1 MRAIYLIASLTLKET
16 MRRRLWVASLLASLA
31 VVGFVFV
38 AKLGASVRAH
48 DPIVQSVVPRI
59 TLILGLDVV
68 KFFGSVMAM
77 TLASGAIALE
87 VERGMLYA
95 ILYKPVYRYQVVLGK
110 WIGVLAFAL
119 VNTLFWTVLLYISVR
134 LMMNR
139 VYLETWRAPLVVLL
153 YPVLFGT
160 LTLFF
165 STFASMG
172 LTIALSIISAGVAWS
187 EKPMRE
193 FGIVFDIDTLLNVA
207 NNVRWIVPMN
217 HLRRW
222 VLEEMMVVV
231 PERMLASQRFQA
243 FESPPSGWEIGYVF
257 GYIAVVLALAVL
269 VFGKRDV

>member
-1 MRAIYLIASLTLKET
+1 MRAICLIASLTLKET

-38 AKLGASVRAH
+38 AKLGASVRPN

-59 TLILGLDVV
+59 TLIMGLDVV
-68 KFFGSVMAM
+68 KFFGSVLAM

-87 VERGMLYA
+87 IERGMLYA
-95 ILYKPVYRYQVVLGK
+95 ILYKPVRRYQVVIGK

-119 VNTLFWTVLLYISVR
+119 MNTLFWAVLLYLSIR
-134 LMMNR
+134 LMMGKM
-139 VYLETWRAPLVVLL
+139 YLETWRAPLVVLL

-165 STFASMG
+165 STFASTG
-172 LTIALSIISAGVAWS
+172 LTIALSIMAAGVAWS

-193 FGIVFDIDTLLNVA
+193 FGIVFDIDTLLRVA
-207 NNVRWIVPMN
+207 NNVRWIIPMN

-222 VLEEMMVVV
+222 VLEEMMVIV

-243 FESPPSGWEIGYVF
+243 FENPPSGWEIGYVL
-257 GYIAVVLALAVL
+257 GYIAVVLALAAL

>member
-1 MRAIYLIASLTLKET
+1 MRATLLIAGLTLKEA
-16 MRRRLWVASLLASLA
+16 MRRRIWVASLFASLA

-38 AKLGASVRAH
+38 AKLGASVRAS
-48 DPIVQSVVPRI
+48 DPIVQAVVPRI

-87 VERGMLYA
+87 IERGMLYA
-95 ILYKPVYRYQVVLGK
+95 VLYKPVRRYQVVLGK
-110 WIGVLAFAL
+110 WIGTLVFAL
-119 VNTLFWTVLLYISVR
+119 CNTLFWAALLYLSVR
-134 LMMNR
+134 LMMGKS
-139 VYLETWRAPLVVLL
+139 YFETWRAPLVVLL

-160 LTLFF
+160 VTLLF

-172 LTIALSIISAGVAWS
+172 LTIALSIIASGVAWS

-193 FGIVFDIDTLLNVA
+193 FGILFDVETLVKVA
-207 NNVRWIVPMN
+207 NNVRWLIPMN

-222 VLEEMMVVV
+222 VLDQMMVIV

-243 FESPPSGWEIGYVF
+243 FEQPPTGWEIGYVF
-257 GYIAVVLALAVL
+257 AYILTVLLLSIL

>member
-1 MRAIYLIASLTLKET
+1 MRAIYLISALTLKET
-16 MRRRLWVASLLASLA
+16 MRRRIWVASLLASLA

-38 AKLGASVRAH
+38 AKLGASVRAN

-68 KFFGSVMAM
+68 KFFGSVLAM

-87 VERGMLYA
+87 IERGMLYA
-95 ILYKPVYRYQVVLGK
+95 ILYKPVHRYQVVLGK
-110 WIGVLAFAL
+110 WIGILVFAL
-119 VNTLFWTVLLYISVR
+119 ANTLLWAVLLYVCVR
-134 LMMNR
+134 LMMGR
-139 VYLETWRAPLVVLL
+139 SYWETWRAPLVVLL

-193 FGIVFDIDTLLNVA
+193 FGIVFDIETLLRVA
-207 NNVRWIVPMN
+207 DNVRWMIPMN

-222 VLEEMMVVV
+222 VLEQMMVVI

-243 FESPPSGWEIGYVF
+243 FDSPPTGWEIGYVF
-257 GYIAVVLALAVL
+257 GYIVVVLLLALF
-269 VFGKRDV
+269 VFQKRDV

>member
-1 MRAIYLIASLTLKET
+1 MRAILLIAGLTLKET
-16 MRRRLWVASLLASLA
+16 MRRRIWVASLFASLA

-38 AKLGASVRAH
+38 AKLGASVRAN

-95 ILYKPVYRYQVVLGK
+95 VLYKPVHRYQVVLGK
-110 WIGVLAFAL
+110 WIGTLAFAL
-119 VNTLFWTVLLYISVR
+119 GNTLFWAVLLYLSVR
-134 LMMNR
+134 LMMGR
-139 VYLETWRAPLVVLL
+139 SYFETWRAPLVVLL
-153 YPVLFGT
+153 YPVMFGT
-160 LTLFF
+160 VTLFF

-172 LTIALSIISAGVAWS
+172 LTIALSIIAAGVAWS

-193 FGIVFDIDTLLNVA
+193 FGIVFDIETLLNVA
-207 NNVRWIVPMN
+207 NNIRWIVPMN

-222 VLEEMMVVV
+222 VLDQMMVIV

-243 FESPPSGWEIGYVF
+243 FEQPPSSWEVGYVF
-257 GYIAVVLALAVL
+257 AYIVAVL
-269 VFGKRDV
+269 LLSILVFQKRDV

>member
-1 MRAIYLIASLTLKET
+1 MRAICLIASLTLKET
-16 MRRRLWVASLLASLA
+16 IRRRLWVASLLASLA

-38 AKLGASVRAH
+38 AKLGASVRPN

-59 TLILGLDVV
+59 TLIMGLDVV
-68 KFFGSVMAM
+68 KFFGSVLAM

-87 VERGMLYA
+87 IERGMLYA
-95 ILYKPVYRYQVVLGK
+95 ILYKPVRRYHVVIGK

-119 VNTLFWTVLLYISVR
+119 MNTLFWAVLLYASIR
-134 LMMNR
+134 LMMGKM
-139 VYLETWRAPLVVLL
+139 YLETWRAPLVVLL

-165 STFASMG
+165 STFASSG
-172 LTIALSIISAGVAWS
+172 LTIALSIMAAGVAWS

-193 FGIVFDIDTLLNVA
+193 FGIVFDIDTLLRVA
-207 NNVRWIVPMN
+207 NNVRWIIPMN

-222 VLEEMMVVV
+222 VLEEVMVVV

-243 FESPPSGWEIGYVF
+243 FENPPGGWEIGYVF
-257 GYIAVVLALAVL
+257 GYIAAVLALAAL
-269 VFGKRDV
+269 VFGRRDV

>member
-1 MRAIYLIASLTLKET
+1 MRAICLIASLTLKET

-38 AKLGASVRAH
+38 AKLGASVRPN

-68 KFFGSVMAM
+68 KFFGSVLAM

-95 ILYKPVYRYQVVLGK
+95 VLYKPVRRYHVVLGK
-110 WIGVLAFAL
+110 WMGVLAFAL
-119 VNTLFWTVLLYISVR
+119 ANTLFWAVLLYFSVR
-134 LMMNR
+134 VMMGKA
-139 VYLETWRAPLVVLL
+139 YLETWRAPLVVLL

-165 STFASMG
+165 STFASAG
-172 LTIALSIISAGVAWS
+172 LTVALSIMAAGVAWS

-193 FGIVFDIDTLLNVA
+193 FGIVFDIDTLLRVA
-207 NNVRWIVPMN
+207 NNVRWLIPMN

-222 VLEEMMVVV
+222 VLDEMMVIV

-243 FESPPSGWEIGYVF
+243 FENPPSGWEIGYVF
-257 GYIAVVLALAVL
+257 GYIGIVLALAIAI
-269 VFGKRDV
+269 FGKRDV

>member
-1 MRAIYLIASLTLKET
+1 MRAICLIASLTLKET

-38 AKLGASVRAH
+38 AKLGASVRPN

-59 TLILGLDVV
+59 TLIMGLDVV
-68 KFFGSVMAM
+68 KFFGSVLAM

-87 VERGMLYA
+87 IERGMLYA
-95 ILYKPVYRYQVVLGK
+95 ILYKPVRRYQVVIGK
-110 WIGVLAFAL
+110 WIGVLVFAL
-119 VNTLFWTVLLYISVR
+119 MNTLFWAVLLYLSIR
-134 LMMNR
+134 LMMGKM
-139 VYLETWRAPLVVLL
+139 YLETWRAPLVVLL

-165 STFASMG
+165 STFASTG
-172 LTIALSIISAGVAWS
+172 LTIALSIMAAGVAWS

-193 FGIVFDIDTLLNVA
+193 FGIVFDIDTLLRVA
-207 NNVRWIVPMN
+207 NNVRWIIPMN

-243 FESPPSGWEIGYVF
+243 FENPPGGWEIGYVF
-257 GYIAVVLALAVL
+257 GYIAVVLTLAAL

>member
-1 MRAIYLIASLTLKET
+1 

-38 AKLGASVRAH
+38 AKLGASVRAN

-77 TLASGAIALE
+77 TLASGTIALE
-87 VERGMLYA
+87 LERGMLYA
-95 ILYKPVYRYQVVLGK
+95 VLYKPLHRYQVVLGK
-110 WIGVLAFAL
+110 WVGVLLFAL
-119 VNTLFWTVLLYISVR
+119 ANTLFWTALLYLSIR
-134 LMMNR
+134 FFMGR
-139 VYLETWRAPLVVLL
+139 TYWETWRAPLVVLL

-172 LTIALSIISAGVAWS
+172 LTIALSIIAAGIAWS

-193 FGIVFDIDTLLNVA
+193 FGMVFDIETLVNIA

-222 VLEEMMVVV
+222 VLEELSVVI
-231 PERMLASQRFQA
+231 PERMMMSQRFQA
-243 FESPPSGWEIGYVF
+243 FENPPAGWEVVYVF
-257 GYIAVVLALAVL
+257 GYMAVVLALAVL
-269 VFGKRDV
+269 VFGRRDV

>member
-1 MRAIYLIASLTLKET
+1 M
-16 MRRRLWVASLLASLA
+16 ASLA
-31 VVGFVFV
+31 VIGFVFV
-38 AKLGASVRAH
+38 AKLGASVRA
-48 DPIVQSVVPRI
+48 DNPIVQSIVPRI

-87 VERGMLYA
+87 IERGVLYA
-95 ILYKPVYRYQVVLGK
+95 VLYKPLRRYQIVLGK
-110 WIGVLAFAL
+110 WIGVLVFAVL
-119 VNTLFWTVLLYISVR
+119 NTLFWGVLLYISVR
-134 LMMNR
+134 WMLGKS
-139 VYLETWRAPLVVLL
+139 YWETWRAMLIVLL

-165 STFASMG
+165 STFASTG
-172 LTIALSIISAGVAWS
+172 LTIALSIISAGIAWS

-193 FGIVFDIDTLLNVA
+193 FGFVFDIPTLIEVA

-222 VLEEMMVVV
+222 VLEEMMVIL

-243 FESPPSGWEIGYVF
+243 FETAPTAWELGYVF
-257 GYIAVVLALAVL
+257 GYIAVVLALAIG
-269 VFGKRDV
+269 VFGRRDV

>member
-48 DPIVQSVVPRI
+48 DPLVQSVVPRI

-87 VERGMLYA
+87 IERGMLYA
-95 ILYKPVYRYQVVLGK
+95 ILYKPVHRYQVVLGK
-110 WIGVLAFAL
+110 WIGVLTFAL
-119 VNTLFWTVLLYISVR
+119 LNTLFWTVLLYVSVR
-134 LMMNR
+134 VMMGR
-139 VYLETWRAPLVVLL
+139 MYLETWRAPLVVLL

-193 FGIVFDIDTLLNVA
+193 FGIVFDIDTLMNMA

-222 VLEEMMVVV
+222 VLEEMSVVV
-231 PERMLASQRFQA
+231 PERMMMSQRFQA
-243 FESPPSGWEIGYVF
+243 FETPPGVWEISYVF
-257 GYIAVVLALAVL
+257 GYIAIVLALAAL
-269 VFGKRDV
+269 VFSKRDV

>member
-1 MRAIYLIASLTLKET
+1 MRAIWLIAGLTLKET
-16 MRRRLWVASLLASLA
+16 IRRRIWVASLLASLA

-38 AKLGASVRAH
+38 AKLGASVRAN

-68 KFFGSVMAM
+68 KFFGSVLAM

-87 VERGMLYA
+87 IERGMLYA
-95 ILYKPVYRYQVVLGK
+95 ILYKPLHRYQVVLGK
-110 WIGVLAFAL
+110 WIGILVFAL
-119 VNTLFWTVLLYISVR
+119 ANTLFWAVLLYASVR
-134 LMMNR
+134 LMMGR
-139 VYLETWRAPLVVLL
+139 IYWETWRAPLVVLL

-193 FGIVFDIDTLLNVA
+193 FGLVFDIDTLLRVA
-207 NNVRWIVPMN
+207 NNVRWIIPMN

-222 VLEEMMVVV
+222 VLDRMMVIL
-231 PERMLASQRFQA
+231 PERMLVSERFQA
-243 FESPPSGWEIGYVF
+243 FETAPNGWEIGYVF
-257 GYIAVVLALAVL
+257 GYIVVVLLLAIF
-269 VFGKRDV
+269 VFQKRDV

>member
-1 MRAIYLIASLTLKET
+1 VRAIWLIALLTLKET
-16 MRRRLWVASLLASLA
+16 MRRRIWVASLLASLA

-38 AKLGASVRAH
+38 AKLGASVRPN

-68 KFFGSVMAM
+68 KFFGSVLAM

-87 VERGMLYA
+87 IERGMLYA
-95 ILYKPVYRYQVVLGK
+95 ILYKPLHRYQVVLGK
-110 WIGVLAFAL
+110 WIGVLVFA
-119 VNTLFWTVLLYISVR
+119 VSNTLFWAVLLHVSVW
-134 LMMNR
+134 LMMGKT
-139 VYLETWRAPLVVLL
+139 YLETWRAPLVVLL

-160 LTLFF
+160 LTLLF
-165 STFASMG
+165 STFASVG

-193 FGIVFDIDTLLNVA
+193 FGIAFDIETLVRMSD
-207 NNVRWIVPMN
+207 NVRWIIPMN

-222 VLEEMMVVV
+222 VLDQMLVIV
-231 PERMLASQRFQA
+231 PERMLASQRFQT
-243 FESPPSGWEIGYVF
+243 FENPPSGWEIGYVF
-257 GYIAVVLALAVL
+257 GYIVAALALAVL

>member
-1 MRAIYLIASLTLKET
+1 MRAIYLISALTLKET
-16 MRRRLWVASLLASLA
+16 MRRRIWVASLLASLA

-68 KFFGSVMAM
+68 KFFGSVLAM

-87 VERGMLYA
+87 IERGMLYA
-95 ILYKPVYRYQVVLGK
+95 ILYKPVHRYQVVLGK
-110 WIGVLAFAL
+110 WIGILVFAL
-119 VNTLFWTVLLYISVR
+119 ANTLLWAVLLYVCVR
-134 LMMNR
+134 LMMGR
-139 VYLETWRAPLVVLL
+139 SYWETWRAPLVVLL

-193 FGIVFDIDTLLNVA
+193 FGIVFDIETLLRVA
-207 NNVRWIVPMN
+207 DNVRWMIPMN

-222 VLEEMMVVV
+222 VLEQMMVVI

-243 FESPPSGWEIGYVF
+243 FDSPPTGWEIGYVF
-257 GYIAVVLALAVL
+257 GYIVVVLLLALF
-269 VFGKRDV
+269 VFQKRDV

>member
-1 MRAIYLIASLTLKET
+1 MRAVCLIASLTLKET

-38 AKLGASVRAH
+38 AKMGASARAH

-68 KFFGSVMAM
+68 KFFGSVLAM
-77 TLASGAIALE
+77 TLASGVIALE
-87 VERGMLYA
+87 IERGMLYA
-95 ILYKPVYRYQVVLGK
+95 VLYKPVHRYQVVLGK
-110 WIGVLAFAL
+110 WIGVLTFAL
-119 VNTLFWTVLLYISVR
+119 ANTLFWTVLLYASVQA
-134 LMMNR
+134 MMGR
-139 VYLETWRAPLVVLL
+139 SYWETWRAPLVVLL

-193 FGIVFDIDTLLNVA
+193 FGIVFDIDTLLNIA

-257 GYIAVVLALAVL
+257 GYIMVVLALAVL

>member
-1 MRAIYLIASLTLKET
+1 MRAILLIAGLTLKET
-16 MRRRLWVASLLASLA
+16 MRRRIWVASLFASLA

-38 AKLGASVRAH
+38 AKLGASVRPN

-87 VERGMLYA
+87 IERGMLYA
-95 ILYKPVYRYQVVLGK
+95 VLYKPARRYQVVIGK
-110 WIGVLAFAL
+110 WLGTLVYAL
-119 VNTLFWTVLLYISVR
+119 GNTLFWAVLLYLSVR
-134 LMMNR
+134 LMMGKS
-139 VYLETWRAPLVVLL
+139 YLETWRAPLVVLL

-160 LTLFF
+160 VTLFF

-172 LTIALSIISAGVAWS
+172 LTIALSIIAAGVAWS

-193 FGIVFDIDTLLNVA
+193 FGIVFDIETLLNVS

-222 VLEEMMVVV
+222 VLDQMMVVV
-231 PERMLASQRFQA
+231 PERMLMSERFQA
-243 FESPPSGWEIGYVF
+243 FEQPPSGWEIGYVF
-257 GYIAVVLALAVL
+257 AYIVVVLLL
-269 VFGKRDV
+269 GIFVFQKRDV

>member
-1 MRAIYLIASLTLKET
+1 MRAICLIASLTLKET

-38 AKLGASVRAH
+38 AKLGASVRPN

-59 TLILGLDVV
+59 TLIMGLDVV
-68 KFFGSVMAM
+68 KFFGSVLAM

-87 VERGMLYA
+87 IERGMLYA
-95 ILYKPVYRYQVVLGK
+95 ILYKPVRRYQVVIGK

-119 VNTLFWTVLLYISVR
+119 VNTLFWAVLLYASIR
-134 LMMNR
+134 LMMGK

-172 LTIALSIISAGVAWS
+172 LTIALSIMAAGVAWS

-193 FGIVFDIDTLLNVA
+193 FGIVFDIDTLLKVA
-207 NNVRWIVPMN
+207 NNVRWIIPMN

-243 FESPPSGWEIGYVF
+243 FENPPGAWEIGYVF
-257 GYIAVVLALAVL
+257 GYIAVVLALAAL

>member
-1 MRAIYLIASLTLKET
+1 MRAIWLIASLTLKET
-16 MRRRLWVASLLASLA
+16 MRRRIWVASLLASLA

-38 AKLGASVRAH
+38 ARLGASVRAD

-87 VERGMLYA
+87 IERGMLYA
-95 ILYKPVYRYQVVLGK
+95 VLYKPLRRYQVVLGK
-110 WIGVLAFAL
+110 WIGILTFAL
-119 VNTLFWTVLLYISVR
+119 LNTLFWAVLLYVCVR
-134 LMMNR
+134 LMMGR
-139 VYLETWRAPLVVLL
+139 TYWETWRAPLVVLL

-160 LTLFF
+160 LTLLF
-165 STFASMG
+165 STFASTG
-172 LTIALSIISAGVAWS
+172 LTIALSIITAGVAWS

-193 FGIVFDIDTLLNVA
+193 FGIVFDIETLMRVA

-222 VLEEMMVVV
+222 VLEEMAVIV

-243 FESPPSGWEIGYVF
+243 FEAPPGGWEIGYVF
-257 GYIAVVLALAVL
+257 GYIVVVLLL
-269 VFGKRDV
+269 GIFVFQRRDV

>member
-1 MRAIYLIASLTLKET
+1 MRAICLIASLTLKET

-38 AKLGASVRAH
+38 AKLGASVRPH

-59 TLILGLDVV
+59 TLIMGLDVV
-68 KFFGSVMAM
+68 KFFGSVLAM

-87 VERGMLYA
+87 IERGMLYA
-95 ILYKPVYRYQVVLGK
+95 ILYKPVRRYQVVIGK

-119 VNTLFWTVLLYISVR
+119 MNTLFWAVLLYASIR
-134 LMMNR
+134 LMMGK

-165 STFASMG
+165 STFASTG
-172 LTIALSIISAGVAWS
+172 LTIALSIMAAGVAWS

-193 FGIVFDIDTLLNVA
+193 FGIVFDIDTLLRVA
-207 NNVRWIVPMN
+207 NNVRWIIPMN

-222 VLEEMMVVV
+222 VLEEMMVIV

-243 FESPPSGWEIGYVF
+243 FENPPSGWEVSYVF
-257 GYIAVVLALAVL
+257 AYIAVVLALAVL

>member
-1 MRAIYLIASLTLKET
+1 MRAIWLIASLTLKET

-38 AKLGASVRAH
+38 AKLGASVRAN

-87 VERGMLYA
+87 IERGMLYA
-95 ILYKPVYRYQVVLGK
+95 VLYKPLRRYQVVLGK
-110 WIGVLAFAL
+110 WIGILSFAL
-119 VNTLFWTVLLYISVR
+119 LNTLFWAVLLYVCVR
-134 LMMNR
+134 LMMGR
-139 VYLETWRAPLVVLL
+139 AYWETWRAPLVVLL

-160 LTLFF
+160 LTLLF
-165 STFASMG
+165 STFASTG
-172 LTIALSIISAGVAWS
+172 LTIALSIIAAGVAWS

-193 FGIVFDIDTLLNVA
+193 FGIVFDIETLINVA

-222 VLEEMMVVV
+222 VLEEMAVIV

-243 FESPPSGWEIGYVF
+243 FETPPGGWEIGYVF
-257 GYIAVVLALAVL
+257 GYVAVVLLLAIF
-269 VFGKRDV
+269 VFQKRDV

>member
-1 MRAIYLIASLTLKET
+1 MRAILLIAGLTLKET
-16 MRRRLWVASLLASLA
+16 MRRRIWVASLFASLA

-38 AKLGASVRAH
+38 AKLGASVRPN

-87 VERGMLYA
+87 IERGMLYA
-95 ILYKPVYRYQVVLGK
+95 VLYKPARRYQVVMGK
-110 WIGVLAFAL
+110 WLGTLVYAL
-119 VNTLFWTVLLYISVR
+119 GNTLFWAVLLYLSVR
-134 LMMNR
+134 LMMGKS
-139 VYLETWRAPLVVLL
+139 YLETWRAPLVVLL

-160 LTLFF
+160 VTLFF

-172 LTIALSIISAGVAWS
+172 LTIALSIIAAGVAWS

-193 FGIVFDIDTLLNVA
+193 FGIVFDIETLLNVS

-222 VLEEMMVVV
+222 VLDQMMVVV
-231 PERMLASQRFQA
+231 PERMLMSERFQA
-243 FESPPSGWEIGYVF
+243 FEQPPSGWEIGYVF
-257 GYIAVVLALAVL
+257 AYIVVVLLL
-269 VFGKRDV
+269 GIFVFQKRDV

>member
-1 MRAIYLIASLTLKET
+1 MRAILLIASLTLKET
-16 MRRRLWVASLLASLA
+16 LRRRLWVASLLASLA

-38 AKLGASVRAH
+38 AKLGASVRAN

-87 VERGMLYA
+87 IERGMLYA
-95 ILYKPVYRYQVVLGK
+95 ILYKPLHRYQVVLGK
-110 WIGVLAFAL
+110 WLGVLVFAL
-119 VNTLFWTVLLYISVR
+119 LNTLFWTVLLYASIR
-134 LMMNR
+134 LMMGKT
-139 VYLETWRAPLVVLL
+139 YLETWRAPLVVLL

-172 LTIALSIISAGVAWS
+172 LTVALSIISAGIAWS

-193 FGIVFDIDTLLNVA
+193 FGMVFDIETLVNVA

-222 VLEEMMVVV
+222 VLEELSVVI
-231 PERMLASQRFQA
+231 PERMLMSQRFQA
-243 FESPPSGWEIGYVF
+243 FESPPAGWEVGYVF
-257 GYIAVVLALAVL
+257 GYVLAVLMLAVL
-269 VFGKRDV
+269 VFGRRDV

>member
-1 MRAIYLIASLTLKET
+1 MRAVYLICALTLKET
-16 MRRRLWVASLLASLA
+16 MRRRIWVASLLASLA

-68 KFFGSVMAM
+68 KFFGSVLAM

-87 VERGMLYA
+87 IERGMLYA
-95 ILYKPVYRYQVVLGK
+95 VLYKPVHRYQVVLGK
-110 WIGVLAFAL
+110 WIGILVFAL
-119 VNTLFWTVLLYISVR
+119 ANTLFWAVLLYASVR
-134 LMMNR
+134 LMMGR
-139 VYLETWRAPLVVLL
+139 IYLETWRAPLVVLL

-160 LTLFF
+160 LSLFF

-193 FGIVFDIDTLLNVA
+193 FGVVFAIETLLRVA
-207 NNVRWIVPMN
+207 DNVRWVIPMN

-222 VLEEMMVVV
+222 VLDQMMVVI

-243 FESPPSGWEIGYVF
+243 FDNPPTGWEICYVF
-257 GYIAVVLALAVL
+257 GYIVVVLFLAIL
-269 VFGKRDV
+269 VFQKRDV

>member
-1 MRAIYLIASLTLKET
+1 MRAIYLIALLTLKESL
-16 MRRRLWVASLLASLA
+16 RRRLWVASLLASLA

-38 AKLGASVRAH
+38 AKLGASVRA
-48 DPIVQSVVPRI
+48 DNPIVQSIVPRI

-87 VERGMLYA
+87 IERGVLYA
-95 ILYKPVYRYQVVLGK
+95 VLYKPLRRYQIVLGK
-110 WIGVLAFAL
+110 WIGVLAFAVL
-119 VNTLFWTVLLYISVR
+119 NTLFWGVLLYASVR
-134 LMMNR
+134 WMLGKS
-139 VYLETWRAPLVVLL
+139 YWETWRAMLIVLL

-165 STFASMG
+165 STFASTG
-172 LTIALSIISAGVAWS
+172 LTIALSIISAGIAWS

-193 FGIVFDIDTLLNVA
+193 FGLVFDISTLIDVA

-222 VLEEMMVVV
+222 VLEEMMVIL

-243 FESPPSGWEIGYVF
+243 FETAPAGWELGYVF
-257 GYIAVVLALAVL
+257 GYIVVVLVLAVG
-269 VFGKRDV
+269 VFGRRDV

>member
-1 MRAIYLIASLTLKET
+1 MRAICLIASLTLKET

-38 AKLGASVRAH
+38 AKLGASVRPN

-59 TLILGLDVV
+59 TLIMGLDVV
-68 KFFGSVMAM
+68 KFFGSVLAM

-87 VERGMLYA
+87 IERGMLYA
-95 ILYKPVYRYQVVLGK
+95 ILYKPVRRYQVVIGK

-119 VNTLFWTVLLYISVR
+119 MNTLFWAVLLYLSIR
-134 LMMNR
+134 LMMGKM
-139 VYLETWRAPLVVLL
+139 YLETWRAPLVVLL

-165 STFASMG
+165 STFASTG
-172 LTIALSIISAGVAWS
+172 LTIALSIMAAGVAWS

-193 FGIVFDIDTLLNVA
+193 FGIVFDIDTLLRVA
-207 NNVRWIVPMN
+207 NNVRWIIPMN

-222 VLEEMMVVV
+222 VLEEMMVIV

-243 FESPPSGWEIGYVF
+243 FENPPGGWEIGYVF
-257 GYIAVVLALAVL
+257 GYIAVVLALAAL